1 MAPTGV
7 AGMVG
12 PTMSDTAA
20 MPTRLALLLVEDNK
34 INQMVAATLLEGD
47 GYVVTIAVDGLEA
60 VDRAARDRFDA
71 ILMDVQ
77 MPRLDGIEATRRLRG
92 GDGPNRRTPIIAL
105 TANATTADRER
116 YLSVGM
122 NDCLSKPFELDVVRA
137 VVARWVDGGQDSPA
151 PQSAVPATAEAE
163 DAPVLDE
170 SRLAGLEARIATA
183 KFAAMVRAFVD
194 NAEYRL
200 LRMAEAKARFDLEGL
215 EREAHSLAGAAANV
229 GALQLAASARRIE
242 AACRRVGDVSLDREL
257 ELLHRIVPAAQQALS
272 DRFLGRAA
280 AVSGFPAV

>member
-1 MAPTGV
+1 
-7 AGMVG
+7 
-12 PTMSDTAA
+12 MSGIAA
-20 MPTRLALLLVEDNK
+20 LRAKLALLLVEDNE

-47 GYVVTIAVDGLEA
+47 GYVVTIAADGLEA
-60 VDRAARDRFDA
+60 VDRAACGRFDA

-105 TANATTADRER
+105 TANATPADRER
-116 YLSVGM
+116 YLAVGM

-137 VVARWVDGGQDSPA
+137 VVAHWVDAGQDASA
-151 PQSAVPATAEAE
+151 PVRAVAVAAEA
-163 DAPVLDE
+163 APVLDE
-170 SRLAGLEARIATA
+170 SRLAGLEARIATP
-183 KFAAMVRAFVD
+183 KFEAMVRAFLD
-194 NAEYRL
+194 NADHRL
-200 LRMAEAKARFDLEGL
+200 LRMVEAKDKFDLESL

-242 AACRRVGDVSLDREL
+242 TACRLVGDTSLEREL
-257 ELLHRIVPAAQQALS
+257 ELLHQIVPMAQRALS

-280 AVSGFPAV
+280 AVSGVPPV